1 MAPRKKQPTTQA
13 PKPAPKK
20 RKTKAEGTGAQPRM
34 KNGRVKAPN
43 HGRPT
48 SYTPEIAKLI
58 CDRLANGETL
68 ISICKTPGYPDDCT
82 VRHWALNNDHE
93 FYQQY
98 THAKILGYHR
108 MAEEIIEF
116 SDETKV
122 DPGSVARSRLMV
134 DTRKW
139 LLSKCLPKIYGDKL
153 ALTDPDGSTLKIE
166 FVR

>member
-1 MAPRKKQPTTQA
+1 MAPRKKQPNIEA

-20 RKTKAEGTGAQPRM
+20 RKPKAESAVEQPRM
-34 KNGRVKAPN
+34 KNGRIKAAN
-43 HGRPT
+43 HGRP
-48 SYTPEIAKLI
+48 SVYTPELAAII
-58 CDRLANGETL
+58 CERLANGETL
-68 ISICKTPGYPDDCT
+68 ISICKSEDLPTDST
-82 VRHWALNNDHE
+82 VRKWALNNEHD

-98 THAKILGYHR
+98 AQARIVGYHR

-116 SDETKV
+116 SDFKSN
-122 DPGSVARSRLMV
+122 DPGAVARSRLMV

-139 LLSKCLPKIYGDKL
+139 LLSKALPKIYGDKL